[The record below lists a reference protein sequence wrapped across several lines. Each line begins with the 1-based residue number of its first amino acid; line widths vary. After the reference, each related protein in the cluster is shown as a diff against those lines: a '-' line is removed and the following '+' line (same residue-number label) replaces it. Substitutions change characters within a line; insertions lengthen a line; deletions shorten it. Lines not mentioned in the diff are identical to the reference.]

1 MRTITNK
8 RWYDKGVRLEANGQ
22 RLYHVPMISHLSGI
36 VLKKDIGFIILD
48 VAGVGYKVYVSNATL
63 SDIPAEGSAKVGLY
77 THLAVREN
85 SMELYGFSDQN
96 EMSLFELLIG
106 VSGIGPKS
114 ALAILSLASA
124 ETLQTAISR
133 SDTSYLTKVSGIGK
147 KTAEKI
153 VLELRDKVGAV
164 GLSAPELKEDGDV
177 IEVLMSLGYPRD
189 DAREALKGVTPEAT
203 GTSARVKEALRVLG
217 SK

>member
-1 MRTITNK
+1 
-8 RWYDKGVRLEANGQ
+8 
-22 RLYHVPMISHLSGI
+22 MISHLSGTI
-36 VLKKDIGFIILD
+36 LKKDIGFIILD
-48 VAGVGYKVYVSNATL
+48 VGGVGYKISVSNATL
-63 SDIPAEGSAKVGLY
+63 SDLPSETGANTSLF

-85 SMELYGFSDQN
+85 SMELYGFSEQN
-96 EMSLFELLIG
+96 EIALFELLIG
-106 VSGIGPKS
+106 VSSIGPKS

-153 VLELRDKVGAV
+153 VLELRDKVGNV

-189 DAREALKGVTPEAT
+189 EAREALKRVSPEAA
-203 GTSARVKEALRVLG
+203 GTSARVKEALRLLAEN
-217 SK
+217 KK

>member
-1 MRTITNK
+1 
-8 RWYDKGVRLEANGQ
+8 
-22 RLYHVPMISHLSGI
+22 MISHLSGT

-63 SDIPAEGSAKVGLY
+63 SDVPAEQGAPASLF

-85 SMELYGFSDQN
+85 SMELYGFSDNN
-96 EMSLFELLIG
+96 EMLLFEMLIG

-153 VLELRDKVGAV
+153 VLELRDKVGTV

-189 DAREALKGVTPEAT
+189 EAREALKRVSPDAA
-203 GTSARVKEALRVLG
+203 GTSARVKEALKVLAG
-217 SK
+217 K

>member
-1 MRTITNK
+1 
-8 RWYDKGVRLEANGQ
+8 
-22 RLYHVPMISHLSGI
+22 MISHLSGT

-48 VAGVGYKVYVSNATL
+48 VAGVGYKIYVSNATL
-63 SDIPAEGSAKVGLY
+63 SDVPAEQGAPASLF

-85 SMELYGFSDQN
+85 SMELYGFSDNN
-96 EMSLFELLIG
+96 EMLLFEMLIG

-153 VLELRDKVGAV
+153 VLELRDKVGTV

-189 DAREALKGVTPEAT
+189 EAREALKRVSPDAV
-203 GTSARVKEALRVLG
+203 GTSARVKEALKVLAG
-217 SK
+217 K